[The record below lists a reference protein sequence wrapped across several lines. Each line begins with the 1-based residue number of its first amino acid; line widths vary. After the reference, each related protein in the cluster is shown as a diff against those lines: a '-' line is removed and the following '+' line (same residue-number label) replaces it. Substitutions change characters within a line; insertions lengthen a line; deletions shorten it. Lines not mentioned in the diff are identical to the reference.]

1 MNKQK
6 NTDPIIVIIATSF
19 ARTNLLLERS
29 LKSVYEQV
37 NINPHQIYIVDDNPV
52 KEGRYYSDE
61 HKNIKEVINNL
72 RKNILR
78 PKFDEFKKKRGTH
91 NLKFEGYFHTNLIQN
106 TRTKGFSG
114 TGAWNSGAFKALRYS
129 KRNYFLAFLDDDDEW
144 KVNYLETLFKSVINS
159 EKIKINEKLK
169 NIKTI
174 ASIAGFLR
182 IENKKTIEIQIK
194 RENFNKESFFVSN
207 PGLQGSNLFIEL
219 KTFWTIGGFDESL
232 KSATDRDLG
241 IRLSEYIRIRPSKKV
256 IFIDDILVNHYAIS
270 ENRVT
275 TNSNNKKLGLDLF
288 YRKYYHQFSKDLQE
302 KSLQRAKRLFNYDI
316 SNIAPNTTDSHP
328 LKNEINE
335 TIEPFNLVIGTIS
348 DNANNLIELFKS
360 FYSLYQ
366 KYGKWLN
373 DYRFLVLENTS
384 NEYEIRPIVDYFVTK
399 KNLNIEL
406 IENTTNGRSIAEN
419 RTYLQQ
425 KVYEKGNKEFDNNQ
439 ICWIIDDDH
448 LFKFDTKNEVQIP
461 NYFRIISE
469 QKKQQ
474 IDAMFGQIS
483 DAPPL
488 PFLNTLRTQLIDFYY
503 NLTYFANCNPKDKF
517 ELNSLQK
524 INIEQKEFYYD
535 LSTKN
540 YQHLEYPYYRHFGEQ
555 TNKEAFQSFL
565 KETAL
570 LSNGV
575 NIFRK
580 LTFNSETIGEIT
592 NKESIY
598 RGGNTVIYNP
608 KLLLTP
614 NYTPEKEYNR
624 RSDFNWSIINK
635 NIFNY
640 KLYEIILPLKHD
652 RKLQKTPLITNETKL
667 QADIKGLIFYRLF
680 ENIISKEN
688 WENKTEHKN
697 ELRYYKKIK
706 NQTFRKIKIN
716 NYRTQNL
723 IHLILEIL
731 KDVKLWWFENEYRAE
746 INYDVQQN
754 IFTLEVLRIEL
765 GKRKF
770 QILIQNLEDKMKI
783 DYDFIN
789 RVITE
794 MKEIKKGDNKVY
806 KSLGNK

>member
-1 MNKQK
+1 MRN

-19 ARTNLLLERS
+19 ARTKLLLERS
-29 LKSVYEQV
+29 LKSVYEQTK
-37 NINPHQIYIVDDNPV
+37 INPHQIYIVDDNPI
-52 KEGRYYSDE
+52 KKGKRYSDE
-61 HKNIKEVINNL
+61 YKKIKKVINDL
-72 RKNILR
+72 RQKILK
-78 PKFDEFKKKRGTH
+78 PKFDKFKKKRSAD
-91 NLKFEGYFHTNLIQN
+91 NLKFDGFFHTTLIQN
-106 TRTKGFSG
+106 TRTKRFSG

-144 KVNYLETLFKSVINS
+144 KPNYLETLFKSVVKPEEIRING
-159 EKIKINEKLK
+159 KLK

-174 ASIAGFLR
+174 AAIAGFFR
-182 IENKKTIEIQIK
+182 IEKDKRIKIQAKKES
-194 RENFNKESFFVSN
+194 FNKESFFVSN

-241 IRLSEYIRIRPSKKV
+241 IRLAEYVRIRPSKKV
-256 IFIDDILVNHYAIS
+256 VFIDDILVNHYAIS

-275 TNSNNKKLGLDLF
+275 TNSDNKKQGLDLF
-288 YRKYYHQFSKDLQE
+288 YRKYYHQFSKELQK
-302 KSLQRAKRLFNYDI
+302 KSLQRAKKLFNYDI
-316 SNIAPNTTDSHP
+316 SNITPITTDNNS
-328 LKNEINE
+328 LKNKIKK
-335 TIEPFNLVIGTIS
+335 TPEPFNLIVGTIS
-348 DNANNLIELFKS
+348 DNANNLTELLKS
-360 FYSLYQ
+360 FYNLYQ
-366 KYGKWLN
+366 KHGKWLN
-373 DYRFLVLENTS
+373 DYKFLVLENTS

-406 IENTTNGRSIAEN
+406 IENIKNGLSIAEN

-425 KVYEKGNKEFDNNQ
+425 KVYEKGKEEFDNNQ
-439 ICWIIDDDH
+439 VSWIIDDDN
-448 LFKFDTKNEVQIP
+448 LFKFDTENGIQIP
-461 NYFRIISE
+461 NYFKIISE
-469 QKKQQ
+469 IKNHK
-474 IDAMFGQIS
+474 IDAFFGLNS

-488 PFLNTLRTQLIDFYY
+488 PFLSTLRTQLIDFYY

-517 ELNSLQK
+517 ELNNLQK
-524 INIEQKEFYYD
+524 LNIERKEFYYD
-535 LSTKN
+535 LSSKN
-540 YQHLEYPYYRHFGEQ
+540 YQHLEYPYYQHLGEQ

-575 NIFRK
+575 NTFRK
-580 LTFNSETIGEIT
+580 LTFNSETIGKIT
-592 NKESIY
+592 NKSSIY
-598 RGGNTVIYNP
+598 RDGNTIIYNS

-614 NYTPEKEYNR
+614 NYTPENEYNR

-635 NIFNY
+635 NILNY

-652 RKLQKTPLITNETKL
+652 RKLQNTPLITNEKKL

-688 WENKTEHKN
+688 WEDKTEHKN
-697 ELRYYKKIK
+697 ELRYYEQIK

-746 INYDVQQN
+746 INYDIQQN
-754 IFTLEVLRIEL
+754 IFTLEVLKIEL

-770 QILIQNLEDKMKI
+770 QILIQDLEDNMKI
-783 DYDFIN
+783 DNEFIN
-789 RVITE
+789 RVIDE
-794 MKEIKKGDNKVY
+794 MKRIKGDNNV
-806 KSLGNK
+806 

>member
-19 ARTNLLLERS
+19 ARTKLLLERS
-29 LKSVYEQV
+29 LKSVYEQI

-52 KEGRYYSDE
+52 KEGKWYSAE
-61 HKNIKEVINNL
+61 HKNIEKVINDL
-72 RKNILR
+72 RKDILR
-78 PKFDEFKKKRGTH
+78 PKFDKFKKKRETH
-91 NLKFEGYFHTNLIQN
+91 NLKFESYFHTNLIQN

-144 KVNYLETLFKSVINS
+144 MPNYLKTLFKSVVEQ
-159 EKIKINEKLK
+159 EKRKINGKLK

-182 IENKKTIEIQIK
+182 IEKEKEIKIQAK
-194 RENFNKESFFVSN
+194 CENFNKESFFLSN

-241 IRLSEYIRIRPSKKV
+241 IRLAEYVRIRPSKKV
-256 IFIDDILVNHYAIS
+256 AFIDDILVNHYAIS

-275 TNSNNKKLGLDLF
+275 TNSDNKKQGLDLF
-288 YRKYYHQFSKDLQE
+288 YRKYYHQFSKELQE
-302 KSLQRAKRLFNYDI
+302 KSLKRAKRLFNYDI
-316 SNIAPNTTDSHP
+316 SNIKSNTNNNQIS
-328 LKNEINE
+328 KSEIKE
-335 TIEPFNLVIGTIS
+335 TIKSFNLVIGTIS

-366 KYGKWLN
+366 KHGKWLKG
-373 DYRFLVLENTS
+373 YRFLVLENTS
-384 NEYEIRPIVDYFVTK
+384 NKYEIRPIIDYFVTK

-406 IENTTNGRSIAEN
+406 IENTKNGISIAEN

-425 KVYEKGNKEFDNNQ
+425 KVYEKGNEEFNNNQ
-439 ICWIIDDDH
+439 ISWIIDDDH
-448 LFKFDTKNEVQIP
+448 LFKFDTKKVIKTP
-461 NYFRIISE
+461 NYFKFISE
-469 QKKQQ
+469 QKEHQV
-474 IDAMFGQIS
+474 DAVFGQIS

-517 ELNSLQK
+517 ELNNLQK
-524 INIEQKEFYYD
+524 VNIERKEFYYD
-535 LSTKN
+535 LSSKN
-540 YQHLEYPYYRHFGEQ
+540 YQHLEYPYYQHSNEL

-575 NIFRK
+575 NTFRK
-580 LTFNSETIGEIT
+580 LTFKEEMLGVVT
-592 NKESIY
+592 NKPSIY
-598 RGGNTVIYNP
+598 RGGNTIIYNS

-635 NIFNY
+635 NIFNH

-688 WENKTEHKN
+688 WKDKTVHKN
-697 ELRYYKKIK
+697 ELRYYEQVK

-731 KDVKLWWFENEYRAE
+731 KDVKLWWFENKYRAE

-754 IFTLEVLRIEL
+754 IFTLEVLKIEL

-770 QILIQNLEDKMKI
+770 QILIQDLEDNMKI
-783 DYDFIN
+783 DNEFIN
-789 RVITE
+789 RVIDE
-794 MKEIKKGDNKVY
+794 MKRIKGDNNVY
-806 KSLGNK
+806 S